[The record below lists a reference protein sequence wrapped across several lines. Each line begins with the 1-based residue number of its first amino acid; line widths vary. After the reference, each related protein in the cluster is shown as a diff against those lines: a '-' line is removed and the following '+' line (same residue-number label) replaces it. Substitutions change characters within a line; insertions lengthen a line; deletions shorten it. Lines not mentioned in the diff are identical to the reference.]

1 MKKWKIVAIIIVGVM
16 TLFGNPANAKQ
27 NSKKNELTSYSVV
40 HALPSGYGA
49 DLVDVYV
56 NGKLLIDNATPGSV
70 KSFLV
75 PKGSYSVHFYADGV
89 SPISAINP
97 LLTASTVYLSKGNNY
112 SFVAHLNEIEK
123 PMISIFKN
131 KVTSGGNK
139 RSWITFRHIAAA
151 PAIQLKLDDA
161 STFIPLTNGLE
172 RKKTLIQN
180 KSYLVNGVYS
190 DTGVPALTPL
200 SVVNS
205 KNSNTVIYIW
215 GAKSKGNLGIL
226 KETIPT
232 K

>member
-16 TLFGNPANAKQ
+16 TLVGNPANAKQ

-75 PKGSYSVHFYADGV
+75 PKGSYSVQFYADGV

-161 STFIPLTNGLE
+161 ST
-172 RKKTLIQN
+172 